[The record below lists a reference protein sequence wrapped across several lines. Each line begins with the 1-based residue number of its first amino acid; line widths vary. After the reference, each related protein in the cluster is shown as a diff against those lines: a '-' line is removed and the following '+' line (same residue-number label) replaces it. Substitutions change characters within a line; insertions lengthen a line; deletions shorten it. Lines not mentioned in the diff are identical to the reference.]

1 MLVRGQVPQQ
11 RAQRQEQKDR
21 RQQVLEREPRL
32 ALQLAQVRELQQP
45 EQRDRRQRVLASG
58 PVLGLPLVLQQELV
72 QERLAL
78 PVERKDLRQQ
88 ELALE
93 QVLQGLELRERE
105 PVLAWEYRTS
115 PPGRPPELASA
126 LALVPERVLL
136 GLGLLERGLQVQ
148 GLVQEQELPEPE
160 LALVLVPVLQALAR
174 APVVQG
180 LALPE
185 LEPVLVAQGLAFPEL
200 EPVLV
205 VQALEPEREL
215 LGLEPQALLLQG
227 LALQQRASLELA
239 RASVQELLA
248 RASGSV
254 PQGHRP
260 LQLPHQF
267 PRQLRSMAVEG
278 SSDANVEQPTNDR
291 PLPCRSV

>member
-1 MLVRGQVPQQ
+1 M
-11 RAQRQEQKDR
+11 
-21 RQQVLEREPRL
+21 
-32 ALQLAQVRELQQP
+32 
-45 EQRDRRQRVLASG
+45 
-58 PVLGLPLVLQQELV
+58 
-72 QERLAL
+72 
-78 PVERKDLRQQ
+78 
-88 ELALE
+88 
-93 QVLQGLELRERE
+93 
-105 PVLAWEYRTS
+105 
-115 PPGRPPELASA
+115 
-126 LALVPERVLL
+126 PERVLL
-136 GLGLLERGLQVQ
+136 GQGLLERGLLVQ

-160 LALVLVPVLQALAR
+160 LALVLVPVQVQVLQALAR
-174 APVVQG
+174 ALVVQG
-180 LALPE
+180 P
-185 LEPVLVAQGLAFPEL
+185 AFPEL

-215 LGLEPQALLLQG
+215 LGLEPQALLPQG
-227 LALQQRASLELA
+227 LAPQQRASLELA